1 MAYVLKENQRAQ
13 ILVEGSKMIPFSHA
27 IVDDEGEVIRKHRW
41 SVKEAKWFTENNP
54 HVKVIKLEKPIEVK
68 EDLFELVGEALY

>member
-1 MAYVLKENQRAQ
+1 M
-13 ILVEGSKMIPFSHA
+13 VEERRMIPFSYA

-54 HVKVIKLEKPIEVK
+54 DVKVVKLDKPIEVK
-68 EDLFELVGEALY
+68 EDLFKLVGECLF

>member
-1 MAYVLKENQRAQ
+1 
-13 ILVEGSKMIPFSHA
+13 MIPFSYA

-54 HVKVIKLEKPIEVK
+54 SVKVIKLVK
-68 EDLFELVGEALY
+68 EKVKEIGYDELIKLCGEAPY